1 MAIPRIG
8 TKFARGVKAGFAP
21 AISERFRRRE
31 GRDQFKIR
39 EAAADRDLLRQ
50 IKALKARSRASFN
63 LTKDVA
69 GFKEGQVLE
78 AFATPGSKGKR
89 AKLLGAGIDP
99 VTAGILSPAQMEI
112 RELEVEY
119 QENRISL
126 LEAQKKLAEIRGRE
140 LKKSGSDKSGRDLAD
155 SKLRNLLN
163 LYDALEGGVEK
174 GHKLFE
180 FTDPLGDPASKVVET
195 STKEE
200 DSPLRKNVLD
210 LIRQKLGVEAV
221 TPEQVP
227 KTSSAPQMQNGVNI
241 PKVYGRAFGQLIKI
255 FPQVLTDVKAGKK
268 TTSVA
273 VMQNLIKMAEQGNK
287 GANDIIDLLIE
298 TGYLKLDDIGSQ
310 Q

>member
-99 VTAGILSPAQMEI
+99 VKAGFLSPGQLSIQKLNKEI
-112 RELEVEY
+112 
-119 QENRISL
+119 QEGRISL
-126 LEAQKKLAEIRGRE
+126 LDAQKLLAEARAGE
-140 LKKSGSDKSGRDLAD
+140 VGAD
-155 SKLRNLLN
+155 RTDDTVRNLIGL
-163 LYDALEGGVEK
+163 LGATRGGQTQK
-174 GHKLFE
+174 PIGHETFE
-180 FTDPLGDPASKVVET
+180 FTDEFGEPATKVVPRFGVIPPDP
-195 STKEE
+195 S
-200 DSPLRKNVLD
+200 RKNIMSRLQG
-210 LIRQKLGVEAV
+210 LLGVKS
-221 TPEQVP
+221 P
-227 KTSSAPQMQNGVNI
+227 APAPVAAPTKSETADI
-241 PKVYGRAFGQLIKI
+241 PQAYAKAFGQLVGVARTALADIKE
-255 FPQVLTDVKAGKK
+255 GKR
-268 TTSVA
+268 TASVA
-273 VMQNLIKMAEQGNK
+273 MMQNVIRMATEGNK
-287 GANDIIDLLIE
+287 GANAIIDLLIKK
-298 TGYLKLDDIGSQ
+298 GILKLNNAGSQ